1 MPDVVG
7 MSREEAVAAL
17 QALGAEV
24 RVVLVLQPGAVV
36 VYQDPAAG
44 ASVHVGDVVEIY
56 VR

>member
-7 MSREEAVAAL
+7 MSREEAVSTL
-17 QALGAEV
+17 EALGAEV
-24 RVVLVLQPGAVV
+24 RVVLVLPPGTTV
-36 VYQDPAAG
+36 VYQEPGAG